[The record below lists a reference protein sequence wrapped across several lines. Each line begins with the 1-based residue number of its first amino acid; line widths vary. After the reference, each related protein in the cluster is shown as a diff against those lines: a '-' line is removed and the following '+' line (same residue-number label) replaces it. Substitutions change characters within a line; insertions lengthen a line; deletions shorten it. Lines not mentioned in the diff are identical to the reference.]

1 MKDIKVSK
9 IIDEFTLVLN
19 YGAEDGAKKGQEF
32 LIYSIG
38 DEILDPDT
46 HESLGNL
53 EIVKGSGKV
62 INIQPKMCTIS
73 SSTYRKYAPIITHR
87 RNQLNLEHTE
97 TVEQVEPEQLP
108 FKNAQVSDYAK
119 LISY

>member
-46 HESLGNL
+46 H
-53 EIVKGSGKV
+53 
-62 INIQPKMCTIS
+62 
-73 SSTYRKYAPIITHR
+73 
-87 RNQLNLEHTE
+87 
-97 TVEQVEPEQLP
+97 
-108 FKNAQVSDYAK
+108 
-119 LISY
+119 